1 MSFMSRRFQKA
12 EPCRDVEALARRSLG
27 LITEAGP
34 PVLRFP
40 VLTHEEVLAI
50 LADKPEGGR

>member
-1 MSFMSRRFQKA
+1 MSFMRRPQT

-34 PVLRFP
+34 PVLKFP
-40 VLTHEEVLAI
+40 VLSHDEALAI
-50 LADKPEGGR
+50 LADVPEGGR